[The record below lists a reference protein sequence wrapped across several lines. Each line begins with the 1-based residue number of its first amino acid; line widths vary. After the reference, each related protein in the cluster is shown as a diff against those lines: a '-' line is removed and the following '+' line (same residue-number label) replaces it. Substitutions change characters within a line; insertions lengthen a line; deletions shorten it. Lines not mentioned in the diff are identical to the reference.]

1 MKKSAVIK
9 AGNYD
14 STKLEDYDLWARMM
28 VSGCKM
34 ANIDMILGKNRTGDS
49 MYARRSG
56 KAQVKKVVE
65 IEKKLLRI

>member
-14 STKLEDYDLWARMM
+14 ATKLEDYDLWARMLI
-28 VSGCKM
+28 SGCKM
-34 ANIDMILGKNRTGDS
+34 ANIDIVLGKNRTGDS

-56 KAQVKKVVE
+56 INQVRKVLE